1 MRWQLAKFVKFR
13 EEKFGGVLF
22 ETRRE
27 RVFTLNPVGAAVVR
41 AIVDGQGDLSA
52 VLHEKFEDP
61 EGTLEGEANEFV
73 SSLAEA
79 GLVAEA
85 P

>member
-1 MRWQLAKFVKFR
+1 MAWQLARFVKFR

-27 RVFTLNPVGAAVVR
+27 RVYTLNPAGAAVVK
-41 AIVDGQGDLSA
+41 AIVDGRGDLA
-52 VLHEKFEDP
+52 AALHERFEDP
-61 EGTLEGEANEFV
+61 EGTLEGEAKEFLG
-73 SSLAEA
+73 SLAQA